1 MCFDHEVHRALQH
14 FELGVRIG
22 QLSVNDSFDGL
33 LPWFKL
39 NNRPFLRC
47 LNGYGLCLWRLE
59 QWDEAQ
65 MTFQTMLDLDS
76 DDALDAGSS
85 LQLVVAREQWM
96 EE

>member
-1 MCFDHEVHRALQH
+1 MVCV
-14 FELGVRIG
+14 
-22 QLSVNDSFDGL
+22 
-33 LPWFKL
+33 
-39 NNRPFLRC
+39 
-47 LNGYGLCLWRLE
+47 YGDME